1 MDNGARNG
9 YILEISP
16 ALLEKIHQDGERKY
30 PEEGAGLLLGS
41 VMENRR
47 TVKEI
52 ILAKNIQEPSTRRR
66 RYAISPYDFAAAEDE
81 AEKGGLELLGVFHSH
96 PDHSDLP
103 SEFDLELA
111 VPWFSYL
118 ITSIVEGQAK
128 SSRSWRLL
136 DDRTD
141 FSEEVLEITSEKG
154 MD

>member
-66 RYAISPYDFAAAEDE
+66 RYAISPHDFAAAEDE